1 MSKCLVLL
9 SALATTV
16 ASAAPAW
23 RWVDTNG
30 TVHYSDRPVPGATQV
45 ELPTTARPAT
55 AARSTQPGV
64 TQAPQPQET
73 APAYTRFD
81 IVSPSQQET
90 LWNTGGTVTV
100 QVEVQPGLQQGHRL
114 DLMYDGE
121 RQNLLATGS
130 SFTLNEVFRGIHTIQ
145 AVIVDGSNNVLL
157 RSLPV
162 QFMVQ
167 QTSLQNP
174 NNPNSPVNRPRN

>member
-1 MSKCLVLL
+1 MLKCLVLL

-23 RWVDTNG
+23 RWVDADG

-55 AARSTQPGV
+55 AARTSQPGAAPV
-64 TQAPQPQET
+64 TPTTQAGPG
-73 APAYTRFD
+73 YTRFD
-81 IVSPSQQET
+81 IVSPAQQET

-121 RQNLLATGS
+121 RLNLAASGA
-130 SFTLNEVFRGIHTIQ
+130 SFTLNEVFRGIHTVQ
-145 AVIVDGSNNVLL
+145 AVIVDGSNTVLL

-174 NNPNSPVNRPRN
+174 NNPNSALNRPRN

>member
-23 RWVDTNG
+23 RWVDADG

-45 ELPTTARPAT
+45 ELPTTARPTT
-55 AARSTQPGV
+55 AARTSQPG
-64 TQAPQPQET
+64 AQPAAATPE
-73 APAYTRFD
+73 AGPAYTRFD
-81 IVSPSQQET
+81 IVSPAQQET

-121 RQNLLATGS
+121 RLNLLASGS
-130 SFTLNEVFRGIHTIQ
+130 SFTLTEVFRGIHTVQ

-174 NNPNSPVNRPRN
+174 NNPNSGLNRPRN